1 MSLVAEIQRSQLITT
16 YGIGSI
22 YDALD
27 YSVILAGL
35 EEWKPGNTEILNEA
49 RLEQKLGVNFFRQ
62 PKVIEDVPTIPSFRF
77 PEWVFCPK
85 CKILKPI
92 YKLPD
97 RTDKKCAVCKE
108 KYVPARFVV
117 TCPNGHLDDFPWE
130 WWVHRGASCGQPKIK
145 LHTTG
150 RTTSLAGIK
159 VSCENKEC
167 DALPRTLEGIFGK
180 NALRGLTCRGKRPW
194 LGPGNKEECTEIPR
208 VLQRG
213 SASVYYSVTES
224 AISIPPFSERIQ
236 IFLREFCGDIK
247 YIPEDVLSEY
257 FKGKLIETGDSFRVE
272 DLVEAALEK
281 KNSGDEEVAGVDLR
295 QGAYEALCHPGSMD
309 YRDDFAA
316 EEEDVPVLYREQI
329 SRLVLVHRLRE
340 VRALTGFTRIDPE
353 NKVAPISKNRQD
365 WLPAA
370 EMKGEGIFIE
380 LDRNTMDD
388 WVAAAKPDFLR
399 RVGKLEIQRLEQQRI
414 SSAWTEGRVITPQFL
429 LIHTLSHI
437 FIQQLIL
444 DCGYSSAALRERLY
458 INDGTDGRPE
468 MSGFLIYTATSDAE
482 GSLGGLV
489 RQGLKSRFSEV
500 MGKALDQARWCSND
514 PLCMES
520 EGQGHD
526 SLNLAACHSCCLLP
540 ETSCELRNCFLDRGV
555 LIGTNN
561 RPESGF
567 FSDELYV

>member
-27 YSVILAGL
+27 YSVIIAGL
-35 EEWKPGNTEILNEA
+35 EEWKTENTEILNEA
-49 RLEQKLGVNFFRQ
+49 RLEQKLGVNSFRQ
-62 PKVIEDVPTIPSFRF
+62 PKIIEDVPTIPSFRF

-117 TCPNGHLDDFPWE
+117 TCQNGHLDDFPWE
-130 WWVHRGASCGQPKIK
+130 WWVHKGPSCRQPKIK
-145 LHTTG
+145 IHTTG

-159 VSCENKEC
+159 VSCENEEC
-167 DALPRTLEGIFGK
+167 DAQPRTLEGIFGK
-180 NALRGLTCRGKRPW
+180 NALRGLKCRGKRPW
-194 LGPGNKEECTEIPR
+194 LGPGNKEECTETPR

-213 SASVYYSVTES
+213 SASVYYSKTES

-236 IFLREFCGDIK
+236 IFLRQFDYLIK
-247 YIPEDVLSEY
+247 YIPEDSLADF
-257 FKGKLIETGDSFRVE
+257 FKGTLDKTGESFRIEDLIEAT
-272 DLVEAALEK
+272 LK
-281 KNSGDEEVAGVDLR
+281 KREPSDKADTDVDLL
-295 QGAYEALCHPGSMD
+295 QGEYEALCHPGSMD

-316 EEEDVPVLYREQI
+316 VEEDVPILYREQI
-329 SRLVLVHRLRE
+329 ARLVLVHRLRE
-340 VRALTGFTRIDPE
+340 VRALTGFTRIDPG
-353 NKVAPISKNRQD
+353 NKNAPISKNRQN

-370 EMKGEGIFIE
+370 EMKGEGIFVE
-380 LDRNTMDD
+380 LNRQSMDE
-388 WVAAAKPDFLR
+388 WVDKMGADFFR
-399 RVGKLEIQRLEQQRI
+399 RVGKLETQRLEQQRK
-414 SSAWTEGRVITPQFL
+414 SSVWTEERVIMPQFL

-437 FIQQLIL
+437 LIQQLIL
-444 DCGYSSAALRERLY
+444 DCGYSSASLRERLY
-458 INDGTDGRPE
+458 INDGTDGRPK

-489 RQGLKSRFSEV
+489 RQGMKSRFSEV
-500 MGKALDQARWCSND
+500 MDKALEQARWCSND

-520 EGQGHD
+520 EGQGND

-540 ETSCELRNCFLDRGV
+540 ETSCELRNCYLDRGV
-555 LIGTNN
+555 LIGADG
-561 RPESGF
+561 RPETGF
-567 FSDELYV
+567 FPKESYI